1 MTNFSS
7 EILML
12 VDKRLLSSEN
22 QKKCDET
29 LEKLIK
35 SIKNSKENKRLVE
48 EFLDA
53 KHAGTF
59 SKYGYCHG
67 PKHSV
72 GSHTPKGIKPSPGE
86 YSLAVIDATANESHG
101 YYVGSQLTG
110 RQGREQPQNKSSGS
124 RGRFAAKQRLQ
135 PVHNLSVL

>member
-35 SIKNSKENKRLVE
+35 SIKNSKENKERNG
-48 EFLDA
+48 
-53 KHAGTF
+53 AGTKLKNNKDNPEPQANIQ
-59 SKYGYCHG
+59 SK
-67 PKHSV
+67 
-72 GSHTPKGIKPSPGE
+72 
-86 YSLAVIDATANESHG
+86 
-101 YYVGSQLTG
+101 
-110 RQGREQPQNKSSGS
+110 
-124 RGRFAAKQRLQ
+124 
-135 PVHNLSVL
+135 